1 MDATRNA
8 ILFRTAQEIDAAQMS
23 GRTAVVIDVLRAT
36 TTIATA
42 IAAGARRVIPCRSPQ
57 EALAIR
63 ADLMGEPVVL
73 GGERKG
79 LKIPG
84 FDLDNSPLA
93 YTAEAVGDKT
103 VVITTTNGT
112 EAMVRSER
120 ARALVCASFVNAA
133 AVCDWLAGQ
142 IGPLAFVC
150 AGTEGQPTR
159 EDELC
164 AGLLICRLETRGC
177 KLTLSG
183 AAAAAAD
190 AWRGVSSLAEA
201 LRECDHARYLTG
213 IGFGADVEYAAR
225 LDSLAAVPLRSGGG
239 LIRAR

>member
-1 MDATRNA
+1 MDATRDA
-8 ILFRTAQEIDAAQMS
+8 ILFRTAQGIDAAQMA
-23 GRTAVVIDVLRAT
+23 GRIAVVIDVLRAT

-42 IAAGARRVIPCRSPQ
+42 IAAGARRIIPCRSPQ

-63 ADLMGEPVVL
+63 ADLTGEPVVL

-79 LKIPG
+79 LQIPG

-93 YTAEAVGDKT
+93 YTTDAVGDKT
-103 VVITTTNGT
+103 VIITTTNGT

-120 ARALVCASFVNAA
+120 ARELICASFVNAA
-133 AVCDWLAGQ
+133 AVCDWLAERPE
-142 IGPLAFVC
+142 PLAFVC

-164 AGLLICRLETRGC
+164 AGLLISRLEARGRR
-177 KLTLSG
+177 LTLS
-183 AAAAAAD
+183 AAAAAAL
-190 AWRGVSSLAEA
+190 AEWREVGSLAVA

-225 LDSLAAVPLRSGGG
+225 LDALAVVPLRSGGA
-239 LIRAR
+239 LVRAR